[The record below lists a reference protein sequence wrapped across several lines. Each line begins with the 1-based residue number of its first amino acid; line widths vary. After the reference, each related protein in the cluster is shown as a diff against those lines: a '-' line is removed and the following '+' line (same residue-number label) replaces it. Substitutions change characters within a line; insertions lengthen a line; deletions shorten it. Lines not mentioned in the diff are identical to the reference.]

1 VTIAKRALMGVLWSS
16 GSNYI
21 SQAVGMLSQAV
32 LGRLILEQEYG
43 LFATANSMIQFV
55 FIISAF
61 SFNIAMIQSAE
72 DKDRLYPT
80 AFVLSILLSAVSIVM
95 TLIAAAGYSFFRAL
109 TQTEFA
115 VILSLALVNILNLF
129 GQHFDAILQRNFEF
143 KKISAISL
151 AMNLLNPLVAV
162 ALAFAG
168 AGVWSIVAGQLSA
181 GIVFLLGSYLF
192 AGWKGSRNFS
202 RDTAV
207 WFLKLVGKYL
217 GSRSL
222 EVVFNELDRI
232 VIKRMNNYEQVG
244 IYDRANLA
252 ARYPSRIVNP
262 AILNVALPVYSKAK
276 VGEGRL
282 SEAYTLVNF
291 FLLRALIPFG
301 LVFFLA
307 PDAFM
312 AGVFGERWLAS
323 APVLKVLSLYAV
335 LYPAVENVR
344 VMLYSLGKPEDVAK
358 GRMVQIVV
366 YVPTLILLVNL
377 YGIVGAAWAALA
389 GIGVAFAVFI
399 IRAKASVTFPILRTF
414 VTPFVFAAMTIIVYE
429 ILPIPVPAGYVAR
442 LLLSSAVIFLI
453 FGLCEAVFERNEIL
467 RHLKYL
473 KNVLSEKEPTRK
485 TDDE

>member
-192 AGWKGSRNFS
+192 AGWKVSLNFS
-202 RDTAV
+202 RDPAV
-207 WFLKLVGKYL
+207 WFL
-217 GSRSL
+217 
-222 EVVFNELDRI
+222 
-232 VIKRMNNYEQVG
+232 
-244 IYDRANLA
+244 
-252 ARYPSRIVNP
+252 
-262 AILNVALPVYSKAK
+262 
-276 VGEGRL
+276 
-282 SEAYTLVNF
+282 
-291 FLLRALIPFG
+291 
-301 LVFFLA
+301 
-307 PDAFM
+307 
-312 AGVFGERWLAS
+312 
-323 APVLKVLSLYAV
+323 
-335 LYPAVENVR
+335 
-344 VMLYSLGKPEDVAK
+344 
-358 GRMVQIVV
+358 
-366 YVPTLILLVNL
+366 
-377 YGIVGAAWAALA
+377 
-389 GIGVAFAVFI
+389 
-399 IRAKASVTFPILRTF
+399 
-414 VTPFVFAAMTIIVYE
+414 
-429 ILPIPVPAGYVAR
+429 
-442 LLLSSAVIFLI
+442 
-453 FGLCEAVFERNEIL
+453 
-467 RHLKYL
+467 
-473 KNVLSEKEPTRK
+473 
-485 TDDE
+485 